1 MTNNTKSLEI
11 YIHIPFC
18 KSKCKYCDFL
28 SVPTDDE
35 TKHEYVNALIAQI
48 KSKSKELHSYNVD
61 TLFIGGG
68 TPSIL
73 KADYIEEIM
82 TTVRQHYNIFD
93 NAEITIEC
101 NPGTV
106 TKEKLSA
113 YRRCGINRISFG
125 LQSTDNKELKFLGR
139 IHTYE
144 EFLQSYNMARECGFD
159 NINIDLMS
167 ALPFQTVE
175 SYKESVLKVVK
186 LDPEHISAYSLIIEE
201 STPISE
207 WIENETREGHE
218 VLPNEDDERTMY
230 YLTKEILEQNGY
242 HQYEISNFAKE
253 GMECK
258 HNIGYWKR
266 KDYIGFGIGA
276 ASLVDNNRFGVV
288 SEMDKYI
295 DILKRYK
302 DEELE
307 EIYENRETL
316 TGEEQMEEFMFLGLR
331 MIEGVSRNSFKKI
344 FNRDLDK
351 VYGEIINKLVLGNLM
366 ESGGDTL
373 RLTPRGIDISNRVL
387 SEFLL

>member
-1 MTNNTKSLEI
+1 M
-11 YIHIPFC
+11 
-18 KSKCKYCDFL
+18 
-28 SVPTDDE
+28 PTDDE